1 MIMKRGKLLLI
12 PALLSFLPLAGCTT
26 TDSEYFTVT
35 VSDNSKIVVEMPHI
49 VGEKPSEKFKPGDG
63 VIFRVAIV
71 TDVDIIVT
79 LNDMRIYNT
88 KEVFGDEPDEKFL
101 LTYMFVMPKKD
112 CVIDIS
118 LHGGW

>member
-1 MIMKRGKLLLI
+1 MIMKRNKLLLI
-12 PALLSFLPLAGCTT
+12 PALLACLPLVGC
-26 TDSEYFTVT
+26 SGSGEYTITVR
-35 VSDNSKIVVEMPHI
+35 DNSEIVKEMPHK

-88 KEVFGDEPDEKFL
+88 KEVFGDEPDDGKFL
-101 LTYMFVMPKKD
+101 RTYMFVMPKKD

>member
-1 MIMKRGKLLLI
+1 MDKIFHL
-12 PALLSFLPLAGCTT
+12 FLFGC
-26 TDSEYFTVT
+26 SGSGEYTITVR
-35 VSDNSKIVVEMPHI
+35 DNSEIVKEMPHK

-88 KEVFGDEPDEKFL
+88 NEVFGDEPDEKSL
-101 LTYMFVMPKKD
+101 LTYAFVMPKKD

-118 LHGGW
+118 LRGGW

>member
-12 PALLSFLPLAGCTT
+12 PALLACLPLVGC
-26 TDSEYFTVT
+26 SGSGEYTITVR
-35 VSDNSKIVVEMPHI
+35 DNSEIVKEMPHK
-49 VGEKPSEKFKPGDG
+49 VGAKPSYKFKPGDG
-63 VIFRVAIV
+63 VIFRVCIV

-79 LNDMRIYNT
+79 LNDVRIYNT
-88 KEVFGDEPDEKFL
+88 NEVFGDEPDEKSL